1 MLCKSTGFE
10 PKKRMKT
17 VPYLTKVASVTLTAA
32 VILTVGCG
40 QNPAPGESSANSAN
54 AEALQKENAS
64 LKEQL
69 ADARSRIDSLRAQ
82 LNGADAPVVD
92 GGMSAEEIINELM
105 DVKLTTK
112 NRRATERRVQYL
124 FESLMQ
130 QGDAAVPHIRAFL
143 NKMEDVEFTVQ
154 RSEEE
159 EEGRGRGRG
168 GDWTE
173 RLRNR
178 VRGSSLDFEQP
189 PSLRIGLIDILKEIG
204 GSSAE
209 AALGE
214 VLSKTARGFEVAYVA
229 KAVRGLIGPDA
240 FRDEALAA
248 AHELLSDPV
257 EVPNPSSFD
266 RNAKRY
272 LYSVLEMYN
281 DQTFIQSAQGL
292 LVREDGKI
300 DDTVLDYLD
309 DVGKEQ
315 AMDAIYQAFSSG
327 NVTDRGDLGDLARA
341 GLKYTGS
348 NPQANQMFKDIIS
361 SDEYDIQ
368 VKWSALREMDDAEDD
383 ATLQARLSLMQGL
396 QASGDDTTDK
406 VVQMYTRQLEAKV
419 NGEEYD
425 MRDEMR
431 NVARE
436 LFSREGGRDGRE
448 RGQRDRA
455 GSRRNQPTV
464 VPAP

>member
-1 MLCKSTGFE
+1 M
-10 PKKRMKT
+10 
-17 VPYLTKVASVTLTAA
+17 
-32 VILTVGCG
+32 ILTVGCG
-40 QNPAPGESSANSAN
+40 QAPDTGESSENSAN

-64 LKEQL
+64 LKKQL
-69 ADARSRIDSLRAQ
+69 ADTRSRIDSMRAQ
-82 LNGADAPVVD
+82 LNGASAPVVD
-92 GGMSAEEIINELM
+92 GGLSAEEIIDELM
-105 DVKLTTK
+105 NVKLTSK
-112 NRRATERRVQYL
+112 NRRAAERRVQFL
-124 FESLMQ
+124 FESLIQ

-168 GDWTE
+168 QGNDWME
-173 RLRNR
+173 RF
-178 VRGSSLDFEQP
+178 RGRTRGTSLDFEQP

-209 AALGE
+209 AVLGE

-229 KAVRGLIGPDA
+229 KTVRSLIGPDA
-240 FRDEALAA
+240 FRVEALAA

-257 EVPNPSSFD
+257 EVLNPNNFD
-266 RNAKRY
+266 RNSQRY
-272 LYSVLEMYN
+272 LFSVLEMYN

-300 DDTVLDYLD
+300 NGTVLDYLD

-315 AMDAIYQAFSSG
+315 AMDAIYQAFNG
-327 NVTDRGDLGDLARA
+327 GQVTDRGDLSRLARA

-348 NPQANQMFKDIIS
+348 NPQANQMFKDIMS
-361 SDEYDIQ
+361 SDDYDIQ

-383 ATLQARLSLMQGL
+383 ATLQARLALMQGV
-396 QASGDDTTDK
+396 QASGDNTTDR

-436 LFSREGGRDGRE
+436 LFSREGGRGGRE
-448 RGQRDRA
+448 RGERNRGGDR
-455 GSRRNQPTV
+455 GNQPTV

>member
-1 MLCKSTGFE
+1 M
-10 PKKRMKT
+10 
-17 VPYLTKVASVTLTAA
+17 
-32 VILTVGCG
+32 ILTVGCG
-40 QNPAPGESSANSAN
+40 QAPDTGESSENSAN

-64 LKEQL
+64 LKKQL
-69 ADARSRIDSLRAQ
+69 ADTRSRIDSLRAQ
-82 LNGADAPVVD
+82 LNGASAPVVD
-92 GGMSAEEIINELM
+92 GGLSAEEIIDELM
-105 DVKLTTK
+105 NVKLTSK
-112 NRRATERRVQYL
+112 NRRAAERRVQFL
-124 FESLMQ
+124 FESLIQ

-168 GDWTE
+168 QGNDWME
-173 RLRNR
+173 RF
-178 VRGSSLDFEQP
+178 RGRTQGTSLDFEQP

-209 AALGE
+209 AVLGE

-229 KAVRGLIGPDA
+229 KTVRSLIGPDA
-240 FRDEALAA
+240 FRVEALAA

-257 EVPNPSSFD
+257 EVLNPNNFD
-266 RNAKRY
+266 RNSQRY
-272 LYSVLEMYN
+272 LFSVLEMYN

-300 DDTVLDYLD
+300 NGTVLDYLD

-315 AMDAIYQAFSSG
+315 AMDAIYQAFNG
-327 NVTDRGDLGDLARA
+327 GQVTDRGDLSRLARA

-348 NPQANQMFKDIIS
+348 NPQANQMFKDIMS
-361 SDEYDIQ
+361 SDDYDIQ
-368 VKWSALREMDDAEDD
+368 VKWSALREMDDTEDD
-383 ATLQARLSLMQGL
+383 ATLQARLALMQGV
-396 QASGDDTTDK
+396 QASGDNTTDR

-436 LFSREGGRDGRE
+436 LFSREGGRGGRE
-448 RGQRDRA
+448 RGERNRGGDR
-455 GSRRNQPTV
+455 GNQPTV

>member
-1 MLCKSTGFE
+1 
-10 PKKRMKT
+10 MKT
-17 VPYLTKVASVTLTAA
+17 LPFLTKVASGALSAA
-32 VILTVGCG
+32 MILTVGCG
-40 QNPAPGESSANSAN
+40 QAPDTGESSENSAN

-64 LKEQL
+64 LKKQL
-69 ADARSRIDSLRAQ
+69 ADTRSRIDSLRAQ
-82 LNGADAPVVD
+82 LNGASAPVVD
-92 GGMSAEEIINELM
+92 GGLSAEEIIDELM
-105 DVKLTTK
+105 NVKLTSK
-112 NRRATERRVQYL
+112 NRRAAERRVQFL
-124 FESLMQ
+124 FESLIQ
-130 QGDAAVPHIRAFL
+130 QGDAAVPHVRAFL

-168 GDWTE
+168 QGNDWME
-173 RLRNR
+173 RF
-178 VRGSSLDFEQP
+178 RGRTRGTSLDFEQP

-209 AALGE
+209 AVLGE

-229 KAVRGLIGPDA
+229 KTVRSLIGPDA
-240 FRDEALAA
+240 FRVEALAA

-257 EVPNPSSFD
+257 EVLNPNNFD
-266 RNAKRY
+266 RNSQRY
-272 LYSVLEMYN
+272 LFSVLEMYN

-300 DDTVLDYLD
+300 NGTVLDYLD

-315 AMDAIYQAFSSG
+315 AMDAIYQAFNG
-327 NVTDRGDLGDLARA
+327 GQVTDRGDLSRLARA

-348 NPQANQMFKDIIS
+348 NPQANQMFKDIMS
-361 SDEYDIQ
+361 SDDYDIQ

-383 ATLQARLSLMQGL
+383 ATLQARLALMQGV
-396 QASGDDTTDK
+396 QASGDNTTDR

-436 LFSREGGRDGRE
+436 LFSREGGRGGRE
-448 RGQRDRA
+448 RGERNRGGDR
-455 GSRRNQPTV
+455 GNQPTV

>member
-1 MLCKSTGFE
+1 
-10 PKKRMKT
+10 MKT
-17 VPYLTKVASVTLTAA
+17 ILFLTRAASGALAA
-32 VILTVGCG
+32 VVILTIGCG
-40 QNPAPGESSANSAN
+40 QSPDSGESSANSADV
-54 AEALQKENAS
+54 EALRKENGS
-64 LKEQL
+64 LKKQL
-69 ADARSRIDSLRAQ
+69 ADVRSRIDSLRAQ
-82 LNGADAPVVD
+82 LDGAGAPVAD
-92 GGMSAEEIINELM
+92 GGLSAEEIINELM

-112 NRRATERRVQYL
+112 NRRAAERRVQFL
-124 FESLMQ
+124 FESLIQ

-168 GDWTE
+168 NDWTE
-173 RLRNR
+173 RLRGR
-178 VRGSSLDFEQP
+178 SRGSSLDFEKP
-189 PSLRIGLIDILKEIG
+189 PSLRIGLMDVLKEIG

-229 KAVRGLIGPDA
+229 KTVRSMIGPDA
-240 FRDEALAA
+240 FRDEAVAA

-257 EVPNPSSFD
+257 EASNPNSFD

-272 LYSVLEMYN
+272 LFSVLEMYN

-292 LVREDGKI
+292 LVRDDGKI

-309 DVGKEQ
+309 DDGKEQ

-348 NPQANQMFKDIIS
+348 NPQANQMFKDIMS
-361 SDEYDIQ
+361 SDEYDVR
-368 VKWSALREMDDAEDD
+368 VKWTALREMDDADD
-383 ATLQARLSLMQGL
+383 ATTLQARLNLMQGI
-396 QASGDDTTDK
+396 QASGDDATDK
-406 VVQMYTRQLEAKV
+406 VVQMYTRQIEAKV
-419 NGEEYD
+419 NGEEFD
-425 MRDEMR
+425 MRREMQSLGTDFWR
-431 NVARE
+431 NA
-436 LFSREGGRDGRE
+436 FGGGE
-448 RGQRDRA
+448 NRDRGDRRDRG
-455 GSRRNQPTV
+455 GSRRNQPTI

>member
-1 MLCKSTGFE
+1 
-10 PKKRMKT
+10 MKT
-17 VPYLTKVASVTLTAA
+17 LPFLTKVASGALSAA
-32 VILTVGCG
+32 MILTVGCG
-40 QNPAPGESSANSAN
+40 QAPDTGESSENSAN

-64 LKEQL
+64 LKKQL
-69 ADARSRIDSLRAQ
+69 ADTRSRIDSMRAQ
-82 LNGADAPVVD
+82 LNGASAPVMD
-92 GGMSAEEIINELM
+92 GGLSAEEIIDELM
-105 DVKLTTK
+105 NVKLTSK
-112 NRRATERRVQYL
+112 NRRAAERRVQFL
-124 FESLMQ
+124 FESLIQ

-168 GDWTE
+168 QGNDWME
-173 RLRNR
+173 RF
-178 VRGSSLDFEQP
+178 RGRTRGTSLDFEQP

-209 AALGE
+209 AVLGE

-229 KAVRGLIGPDA
+229 KTVRSLIGPDA
-240 FRDEALAA
+240 FRVEALAA

-257 EVPNPSSFD
+257 EVLNPNNFD
-266 RNAKRY
+266 RNSQRY
-272 LYSVLEMYN
+272 LFSVLEMYN

-300 DDTVLDYLD
+300 NGTVLDYLD

-315 AMDAIYQAFSSG
+315 AMDAIYQAFNG
-327 NVTDRGDLGDLARA
+327 GQVTDRGDLSRLARA

-348 NPQANQMFKDIIS
+348 NPQANQMFKDIMS
-361 SDEYDIQ
+361 SDDYDIQ

-383 ATLQARLSLMQGL
+383 ATLQARLALMQGV
-396 QASGDDTTDK
+396 QASGDNTTDR

-436 LFSREGGRDGRE
+436 LFSREGGRGGRE
-448 RGQRDRA
+448 RGERNRGGDR
-455 GSRRNQPTV
+455 GNQPTV

>member
-1 MLCKSTGFE
+1 
-10 PKKRMKT
+10 MKT
-17 VPYLTKVASVTLTAA
+17 LPFLTKVASGALSAA
-32 VILTVGCG
+32 MILTVGCG
-40 QNPAPGESSANSAN
+40 QAPDTGESSENSAN

-64 LKEQL
+64 LKKQL
-69 ADARSRIDSLRAQ
+69 ADTRSRIDSLRAQ
-82 LNGADAPVVD
+82 LNGASAPVVD
-92 GGMSAEEIINELM
+92 GGLSAEEIIDELM
-105 DVKLTTK
+105 NVKLTSK
-112 NRRATERRVQYL
+112 NRRAAERRVQFL
-124 FESLMQ
+124 FESLIQ

-159 EEGRGRGRG
+159 EEGRGRSRGQGNDWMERFRGR
-168 GDWTE
+168 T
-173 RLRNR
+173 
-178 VRGSSLDFEQP
+178 RGTSLDFEQP

-209 AALGE
+209 AVLGE

-229 KAVRGLIGPDA
+229 KTVRSLIGPDA
-240 FRDEALAA
+240 FRVEALAA

-257 EVPNPSSFD
+257 EVLNPNNFD
-266 RNAKRY
+266 RNSQRY
-272 LYSVLEMYN
+272 LFSVLEMYN

-300 DDTVLDYLD
+300 NGTVLDYLD

-315 AMDAIYQAFSSG
+315 AMDAIYQAFNG
-327 NVTDRGDLGDLARA
+327 GQVTDRGDLSRLARA

-348 NPQANQMFKDIIS
+348 NPQANQMFKDIMS
-361 SDEYDIQ
+361 SDDYDIQ

-383 ATLQARLSLMQGL
+383 ATLQARLALMQGV
-396 QASGDDTTDK
+396 QASGDNTTDR

-436 LFSREGGRDGRE
+436 LFSREGGRGGRE
-448 RGQRDRA
+448 RGERNRGGDR
-455 GSRRNQPTV
+455 GNQPTV

>member
-1 MLCKSTGFE
+1 MQTIPF
-10 PKKRMKT
+10 
-17 VPYLTKVASVTLTAA
+17 LTKVASGTLAAA
-32 VILTVGCG
+32 VILVVGCG
-40 QNPAPGESSANSAN
+40 QAPGSGESSANSAN

-64 LKEQL
+64 LKKQL
-69 ADARSRIDSLRAQ
+69 VDARSRIDSLRAQ

-92 GGMSAEEIINELM
+92 GGMSAEEIIDELM
-105 DVKLTTK
+105 NVKLTTK
-112 NRRATERRVQYL
+112 NRRAAERRVQFL
-124 FESLMQ
+124 FESLIQ

-159 EEGRGRGRG
+159 EDGRGRGRGRG
-168 GDWTE
+168 GDWAE

-178 VRGSSLDFEQP
+178 TRGASLDFEQP

-229 KAVRGLIGPDA
+229 KTVRGLIGPDA

-257 EVPNPSSFD
+257 EVPNPSSLD

-315 AMDAIYQAFSSG
+315 AVDAIYQAFSSG
-327 NVTDRGDLGDLARA
+327 NVTDRGDLADLARA

-348 NPQANQMFKDIIS
+348 NPQANQMFKDIMS

-368 VKWSALREMDDAEDD
+368 VKWSALREMDDAEDA
-383 ATLQARLSLMQGL
+383 ATLQARLTLMQSV
-396 QASGDDTTDK
+396 QASGDDTTDR

-448 RGQRDRA
+448 RGQRNRG
-455 GSRRNQPTV
+455 GSRGNQPTV

>member
-1 MLCKSTGFE
+1 
-10 PKKRMKT
+10 MKT
-17 VPYLTKVASVTLTAA
+17 LPFLTKVASGALSAA
-32 VILTVGCG
+32 MILTVGCG
-40 QNPAPGESSANSAN
+40 QAPDTGESSENSAN

-64 LKEQL
+64 LKKQL
-69 ADARSRIDSLRAQ
+69 ADTRSRIDSLRAQ
-82 LNGADAPVVD
+82 LNGASAPVVD
-92 GGMSAEEIINELM
+92 GGLSAEEIIDELM
-105 DVKLTTK
+105 NVKLTSK
-112 NRRATERRVQYL
+112 NRRAAERRVQFL
-124 FESLMQ
+124 FESLIQ

-168 GDWTE
+168 QGNDWME
-173 RLRNR
+173 RF
-178 VRGSSLDFEQP
+178 RGRTRGTSLDFEQP

-209 AALGE
+209 AVLGE

-229 KAVRGLIGPDA
+229 KTVRSLIGPDA
-240 FRDEALAA
+240 FRVEALAA

-257 EVPNPSSFD
+257 EVLNPNNFD
-266 RNAKRY
+266 RNSQRY
-272 LYSVLEMYN
+272 LFSVLEMYN

-300 DDTVLDYLD
+300 NGTVLDYLD

-315 AMDAIYQAFSSG
+315 AMDAIYQAFNG
-327 NVTDRGDLGDLARA
+327 GQVTDRGDLSRLARA

-348 NPQANQMFKDIIS
+348 NPQANQMFKDIMS
-361 SDEYDIQ
+361 SDDYDIQ

-383 ATLQARLSLMQGL
+383 ATLQARLALMQGV
-396 QASGDDTTDK
+396 QASGDNTTDR

-436 LFSREGGRDGRE
+436 LFSREGGRGGRE
-448 RGQRDRA
+448 RGERNRGGDR
-455 GSRRNQPTV
+455 GNQPTV

>member
-1 MLCKSTGFE
+1 M
-10 PKKRMKT
+10 
-17 VPYLTKVASVTLTAA
+17 
-32 VILTVGCG
+32 
-40 QNPAPGESSANSAN
+40 
-54 AEALQKENAS
+54 
-64 LKEQL
+64 
-69 ADARSRIDSLRAQ
+69 
-82 LNGADAPVVD
+82 
-92 GGMSAEEIINELM
+92 
-105 DVKLTTK
+105 
-112 NRRATERRVQYL
+112 
-124 FESLMQ
+124 
-130 QGDAAVPHIRAFL
+130 
-143 NKMEDVEFTVQ
+143 
-154 RSEEE
+154 
-159 EEGRGRGRG
+159 
-168 GDWTE
+168 
-173 RLRNR
+173 
-178 VRGSSLDFEQP
+178 
-189 PSLRIGLIDILKEIG
+189 
-204 GSSAE
+204 
-209 AALGE
+209 
-214 VLSKTARGFEVAYVA
+214 
-229 KAVRGLIGPDA
+229 
-240 FRDEALAA
+240 
-248 AHELLSDPV
+248 LSDPV

-348 NPQANQMFKDIIS
+348 SPQANQMFKDIIS

>member
-1 MLCKSTGFE
+1 
-10 PKKRMKT
+10 MKT
-17 VPYLTKVASVTLTAA
+17 LPFLTKVASGALSAA
-32 VILTVGCG
+32 MILTVGCG
-40 QNPAPGESSANSAN
+40 QAPDTGESSENSAN

-64 LKEQL
+64 LKKQL
-69 ADARSRIDSLRAQ
+69 ADTRSRIDSLRAQ
-82 LNGADAPVVD
+82 LNGASAPVVD
-92 GGMSAEEIINELM
+92 GGLSAEEIIDELM
-105 DVKLTTK
+105 NVKLTSK
-112 NRRATERRVQYL
+112 NRRAAERRVQFL
-124 FESLMQ
+124 FESLIQ

-168 GDWTE
+168 QGNDWME
-173 RLRNR
+173 RF
-178 VRGSSLDFEQP
+178 RGRTRGTSLDFEQP

-209 AALGE
+209 AVLGE

-229 KAVRGLIGPDA
+229 KTVRSLIGPDA
-240 FRDEALAA
+240 FRVEALAA

-257 EVPNPSSFD
+257 EVLNPNNFD
-266 RNAKRY
+266 RNSQRY
-272 LYSVLEMYN
+272 LFSVLEMYN

-300 DDTVLDYLD
+300 NGTVLDYLD

-315 AMDAIYQAFSSG
+315 AMDAIYQAFNG
-327 NVTDRGDLGDLARA
+327 GQVTDRGDLSRLARA

-348 NPQANQMFKDIIS
+348 NPQANQMFKDIMS
-361 SDEYDIQ
+361 SDDYDIQ
-368 VKWSALREMDDAEDD
+368 VKWSALREMDDTEDD
-383 ATLQARLSLMQGL
+383 ATLQARLALMQGV
-396 QASGDDTTDK
+396 QASGDNTTDR

-436 LFSREGGRDGRE
+436 LFSREGGRGGRE
-448 RGQRDRA
+448 RGERNRGGDR
-455 GSRRNQPTV
+455 GNQPTV

>member
-1 MLCKSTGFE
+1 
-10 PKKRMKT
+10 MKT
-17 VPYLTKVASVTLTAA
+17 LPFLTKAASGTLAA
-32 VILTVGCG
+32 TVILAVGCG
-40 QNPAPGESSANSAN
+40 QAPDSGESSANSAN
-54 AEALQKENAS
+54 IEALQKENAS
-64 LKEQL
+64 LKKQL
-69 ADARSRIDSLRAQ
+69 ADTRSRIDSFRAQ

-112 NRRATERRVQYL
+112 NRRATERRVQFL
-124 FESLMQ
+124 LESLMQ

-159 EEGRGRGRG
+159 EGRGRGRG

-178 VRGSSLDFEQP
+178 GRGSSLDFEQP

-327 NVTDRGDLGDLARA
+327 NVTDRGDLSDLARA

-348 NPQANQMFKDIIS
+348 NPQANQMFKDIMS
-361 SDEYDIQ
+361 SDEYDVR
-368 VKWSALREMDDAEDD
+368 VKWSALREMDDADD
-383 ATLQARLSLMQGL
+383 ATTLQARLNLMQGI
-396 QASGDDTTDK
+396 QAQEDDATDK
-406 VVQMYTRQLEAKV
+406 IVQMYTRQIEAKV
-419 NGEEYD
+419 NGEEFD
-425 MRDEMR
+425 MRKEMQSLGTDFWR
-431 NVARE
+431 NA
-436 LFSREGGRDGRE
+436 FGRGE
-448 RGQRDRA
+448 NRDRGDR
-455 GSRRNQPTV
+455 GSRGDNRGENRRNQPTI

>member
-1 MLCKSTGFE
+1 M
-10 PKKRMKT
+10 
-17 VPYLTKVASVTLTAA
+17 
-32 VILTVGCG
+32 ILTVGCG
-40 QNPAPGESSANSAN
+40 QAPDTGESSENSAN

-64 LKEQL
+64 LKKQL
-69 ADARSRIDSLRAQ
+69 ADTRSRIDSLRAQ
-82 LNGADAPVVD
+82 LNGASAPVVD
-92 GGMSAEEIINELM
+92 GGLSAEEIIDELM
-105 DVKLTTK
+105 NVKLTSK
-112 NRRATERRVQYL
+112 NRRAAERRVQFL
-124 FESLMQ
+124 FESLIQ

-168 GDWTE
+168 QGNDWME
-173 RLRNR
+173 RF
-178 VRGSSLDFEQP
+178 RGRTRGTSLDFEQP

-209 AALGE
+209 AVLGE

-229 KAVRGLIGPDA
+229 KTVRSLIGPDA
-240 FRDEALAA
+240 FRVEALAA

-257 EVPNPSSFD
+257 EVLNPNNFD
-266 RNAKRY
+266 RNSQRY
-272 LYSVLEMYN
+272 LFSVLEMYN

-300 DDTVLDYLD
+300 NGTVLDYLD

-315 AMDAIYQAFSSG
+315 AMDAIYQAFNG
-327 NVTDRGDLGDLARA
+327 GQVTDRGDLSRLARA

-348 NPQANQMFKDIIS
+348 NPQANQMFKDIMS
-361 SDEYDIQ
+361 SDDYDIQ
-368 VKWSALREMDDAEDD
+368 VKWSALREMDDTEDD
-383 ATLQARLSLMQGL
+383 ATLQARLALMQGV
-396 QASGDDTTDK
+396 QASGDNTTDR

-436 LFSREGGRDGRE
+436 LFSREGGRGGRE
-448 RGQRDRA
+448 RGERNRGGDR
-455 GSRRNQPTV
+455 GNQPTV

>member
-1 MLCKSTGFE
+1 
-10 PKKRMKT
+10 MKT
-17 VPYLTKVASVTLTAA
+17 LPFLTKVASGALSAA
-32 VILTVGCG
+32 MILTVGCG
-40 QNPAPGESSANSAN
+40 QAPDTGESSENSAN

-64 LKEQL
+64 LKKQL
-69 ADARSRIDSLRAQ
+69 ADTRSRIDSLRAQ
-82 LNGADAPVVD
+82 LNGASAPVVD
-92 GGMSAEEIINELM
+92 GGLSAEEIIDELM
-105 DVKLTTK
+105 NVKLTSK
-112 NRRATERRVQYL
+112 NRRAAERRVQFL
-124 FESLMQ
+124 FESLIQ

-168 GDWTE
+168 QGNDWME
-173 RLRNR
+173 RF
-178 VRGSSLDFEQP
+178 RGRTRGTSLDFEQP

-209 AALGE
+209 AVLGE

-229 KAVRGLIGPDA
+229 KTVRSLIGPDA
-240 FRDEALAA
+240 FRVEALAA

-257 EVPNPSSFD
+257 EVLNPNNFD
-266 RNAKRY
+266 RNSQRY
-272 LYSVLEMYN
+272 LFSVLEMYN

-300 DDTVLDYLD
+300 NGTVLDYLD

-315 AMDAIYQAFSSG
+315 AMDAIYQAFNG
-327 NVTDRGDLGDLARA
+327 GQVTDRGDLSRLARA

-348 NPQANQMFKDIIS
+348 NPQANQMFKDIMS
-361 SDEYDIQ
+361 SDDYDIQ

-383 ATLQARLSLMQGL
+383 ATLQARLALMQGV
-396 QASGDDTTDK
+396 QASGDNTTDR

-431 NVARE
+431 NVSRE
-436 LFSREGGRDGRE
+436 LFSREGGRGGRE
-448 RGQRDRA
+448 RGERNRGGDR
-455 GSRRNQPTV
+455 GNQPTV

>member
-1 MLCKSTGFE
+1 M
-10 PKKRMKT
+10 
-17 VPYLTKVASVTLTAA
+17 
-32 VILTVGCG
+32 ILTVGCG
-40 QNPAPGESSANSAN
+40 QAPDTGESSENSAN

-64 LKEQL
+64 LKKQL
-69 ADARSRIDSLRAQ
+69 ADTRSRIDSLRAQ
-82 LNGADAPVVD
+82 LNGASAPVVD
-92 GGMSAEEIINELM
+92 GGLSAEEIIDELM
-105 DVKLTTK
+105 NVKLTSK
-112 NRRATERRVQYL
+112 NRRAAERRVQFL
-124 FESLMQ
+124 FESLIQ

-168 GDWTE
+168 QGNDWME
-173 RLRNR
+173 RF
-178 VRGSSLDFEQP
+178 RGRTRGTSLDFEQP

-209 AALGE
+209 AVLGE

-229 KAVRGLIGPDA
+229 KTVRSLIGPDA
-240 FRDEALAA
+240 FRVEALAA

-257 EVPNPSSFD
+257 EVLNPNNFD
-266 RNAKRY
+266 RNSQRY
-272 LYSVLEMYN
+272 LFSVLEMYN

-300 DDTVLDYLD
+300 NGTVLDYLD

-315 AMDAIYQAFSSG
+315 AMDAIYQAFNG
-327 NVTDRGDLGDLARA
+327 GQVTDRGDLSRLARA

-348 NPQANQMFKDIIS
+348 NPQANQMFKDIMS
-361 SDEYDIQ
+361 SDDYDIQ

-383 ATLQARLSLMQGL
+383 ATLQARLALMQGV
-396 QASGDDTTDK
+396 QASGDNTTDR

-436 LFSREGGRDGRE
+436 LFSREGGRGGRE
-448 RGQRDRA
+448 RGERNRGGDR
-455 GSRRNQPTV
+455 GNQPTV

>member
-1 MLCKSTGFE
+1 
-10 PKKRMKT
+10 MKT
-17 VPYLTKVASVTLTAA
+17 LPFLTKVASGALSAA
-32 VILTVGCG
+32 MILTVGCG
-40 QNPAPGESSANSAN
+40 QAPDTGESSENSAN

-64 LKEQL
+64 LKKQL
-69 ADARSRIDSLRAQ
+69 ADTRSRIDSLRAQ
-82 LNGADAPVVD
+82 LNGASAPVVD
-92 GGMSAEEIINELM
+92 GGLSAEEIIDELM
-105 DVKLTTK
+105 NVKLTSK
-112 NRRATERRVQYL
+112 NRRAAERRVQFL
-124 FESLMQ
+124 FESLIQ

-168 GDWTE
+168 QGNDWME
-173 RLRNR
+173 RF
-178 VRGSSLDFEQP
+178 RGRTRGTSLDFEQP

-209 AALGE
+209 AVLGE

-229 KAVRGLIGPDA
+229 KTVRSLIGPDA
-240 FRDEALAA
+240 FRVEALAA

-257 EVPNPSSFD
+257 EVLNPNNFD
-266 RNAKRY
+266 RNSQRY
-272 LYSVLEMYN
+272 LFSVLEMYN
-281 DQTFIQSAQGL
+281 DQTFVQTAQGML
-292 LVREDGKI
+292 I
-300 DDTVLDYLD
+300 DDDGGIDRTVLDYLN

-315 AMDAIYQAFSSG
+315 AMDAIYQAFTG
-327 NVTDRGDLGDLARA
+327 GQVTDRGDLSRLARA

-348 NPQANQMFKDIIS
+348 NPQANQMFKDIMS
-361 SDEYDIQ
+361 SDDYDIQ

-383 ATLQARLSLMQGL
+383 ATLQARLALMQGV
-396 QASGDDTTDK
+396 QASGDNTTDR

-436 LFSREGGRDGRE
+436 LFSREGGRGGRE
-448 RGQRDRA
+448 RGERNRGGDR
-455 GSRRNQPTV
+455 GNQPTV

>member
-1 MLCKSTGFE
+1 MI
-10 PKKRMKT
+10 
-17 VPYLTKVASVTLTAA
+17 V
-32 VILTVGCG
+32 TVGCG
-40 QNPAPGESSANSAN
+40 QAPDTGESSENSAN

-64 LKEQL
+64 LKKQL
-69 ADARSRIDSLRAQ
+69 ADTRSRIDSLRAQ
-82 LNGADAPVVD
+82 LNGASAPVVD
-92 GGMSAEEIINELM
+92 GGLSAEEIIDELM
-105 DVKLTTK
+105 NVKLTSK
-112 NRRATERRVQYL
+112 NRRAAERRVQFL
-124 FESLMQ
+124 FESLIQ

-159 EEGRGRGRG
+159 AEGRGRGRG
-168 GDWTE
+168 QGNDWME
-173 RLRNR
+173 RF
-178 VRGSSLDFEQP
+178 RGRTRGTSLDFEQP

-209 AALGE
+209 AVLGE

-229 KAVRGLIGPDA
+229 KTVRSLIGPDA
-240 FRDEALAA
+240 FRVEALAA

-257 EVPNPSSFD
+257 EVLNPNNFD
-266 RNAKRY
+266 RNSQRY
-272 LYSVLEMYN
+272 LFSVLEMYN

-300 DDTVLDYLD
+300 NGTVLDYLD

-315 AMDAIYQAFSSG
+315 AMDAIYQAFNG
-327 NVTDRGDLGDLARA
+327 GQVTDRGDLSRLARA

-348 NPQANQMFKDIIS
+348 NPQANQMFKDIMS
-361 SDEYDIQ
+361 SDDYDIQ

-383 ATLQARLSLMQGL
+383 ATLQARLALMQGV
-396 QASGDDTTDK
+396 QASGDNTTDR

-436 LFSREGGRDGRE
+436 LFSREGGRGGRE
-448 RGQRDRA
+448 RGERNRGGDR
-455 GSRRNQPTV
+455 GNQPTV

>member
-1 MLCKSTGFE
+1 
-10 PKKRMKT
+10 MKT
-17 VPYLTKVASVTLTAA
+17 LPFLTKVASGALSAA
-32 VILTVGCG
+32 MIVTVGCG
-40 QNPAPGESSANSAN
+40 QAPDTGESSENSAN

-64 LKEQL
+64 LKKQL
-69 ADARSRIDSLRAQ
+69 ADTRSRIDSLRAQ
-82 LNGADAPVVD
+82 LNGASAPVVD
-92 GGMSAEEIINELM
+92 GGLSAEEIIDELM
-105 DVKLTTK
+105 NVKLTSK
-112 NRRATERRVQYL
+112 NRRAAERRVQFL
-124 FESLMQ
+124 FESLIQ

-143 NKMEDVEFTVQ
+143 NKMEDVEFMVQ

-159 EEGRGRGRG
+159 EEGRGRSRGQGNDWMERFRGR
-168 GDWTE
+168 T
-173 RLRNR
+173 
-178 VRGSSLDFEQP
+178 RGTSLDFEQP

-209 AALGE
+209 AVLGE

-229 KAVRGLIGPDA
+229 KTVRSLIGPDA
-240 FRDEALAA
+240 FRVEALAA

-257 EVPNPSSFD
+257 EVLNPNNFD
-266 RNAKRY
+266 RNSQRY
-272 LYSVLEMYN
+272 LFSVLEMYN

-300 DDTVLDYLD
+300 NGTVLDYLD

-315 AMDAIYQAFSSG
+315 AMDAIYQAFNG
-327 NVTDRGDLGDLARA
+327 GQVTDRGDLSRLARA

-348 NPQANQMFKDIIS
+348 NPQANQMFKDIMS
-361 SDEYDIQ
+361 SDDYDIQ

-383 ATLQARLSLMQGL
+383 ATLQARLALMQGV
-396 QASGDDTTDK
+396 QASGDNTTDR

-436 LFSREGGRDGRE
+436 LFSREGGRGGRE
-448 RGQRDRA
+448 RGERNRGGDR
-455 GSRRNQPTV
+455 GNQPTV

>member
-1 MLCKSTGFE
+1 M
-10 PKKRMKT
+10 
-17 VPYLTKVASVTLTAA
+17 
-32 VILTVGCG
+32 ILTVGCG
-40 QNPAPGESSANSAN
+40 QAPDTGESSENSAN

-64 LKEQL
+64 LKKQL
-69 ADARSRIDSLRAQ
+69 ADTRSRIDSLRAQ
-82 LNGADAPVVD
+82 LNGASAPVVN
-92 GGMSAEEIINELM
+92 GGLSAEEIIDELM
-105 DVKLTTK
+105 NVKLTSK
-112 NRRATERRVQYL
+112 NRRAAERRVQFL
-124 FESLMQ
+124 FESLIQ

-168 GDWTE
+168 QGNDWME
-173 RLRNR
+173 RF
-178 VRGSSLDFEQP
+178 RGRTRGTSLDFEQP

-209 AALGE
+209 AVLGE

-229 KAVRGLIGPDA
+229 KTVRSLIGPDA
-240 FRDEALAA
+240 FRVEALAA

-257 EVPNPSSFD
+257 EVLNPNNFD
-266 RNAKRY
+266 RNSQRY
-272 LYSVLEMYN
+272 LFSVLEMYN

-300 DDTVLDYLD
+300 NGTVLDYLD

-315 AMDAIYQAFSSG
+315 AMDAIYQAFNG
-327 NVTDRGDLGDLARA
+327 GQVTDRGDLSRLARA

-348 NPQANQMFKDIIS
+348 NPQANQMFKDIMS
-361 SDEYDIQ
+361 SDDYDIQ
-368 VKWSALREMDDAEDD
+368 VKWSALREMDDTEDD
-383 ATLQARLSLMQGL
+383 ATLQARLALMQGV
-396 QASGDDTTDK
+396 QASGDNTTDR

-436 LFSREGGRDGRE
+436 LFSREGGRGGRE
-448 RGQRDRA
+448 RGERNRGGDR
-455 GSRRNQPTV
+455 GNQPTV

>member
-1 MLCKSTGFE
+1 
-10 PKKRMKT
+10 MKT
-17 VPYLTKVASVTLTAA
+17 LPFLTKVASGALSAA
-32 VILTVGCG
+32 MILTVGCG
-40 QNPAPGESSANSAN
+40 QAPDTGESSENSAN

-64 LKEQL
+64 LKKQL
-69 ADARSRIDSLRAQ
+69 ADTRSRIDSLRAQ
-82 LNGADAPVVD
+82 LNGASAPVVD
-92 GGMSAEEIINELM
+92 GGLSAEEIIDELM
-105 DVKLTTK
+105 NVKLTSK
-112 NRRATERRVQYL
+112 NRRAAERRVQFL
-124 FESLMQ
+124 FESLIQ

-168 GDWTE
+168 QGNDWME
-173 RLRNR
+173 RF
-178 VRGSSLDFEQP
+178 RGRTRGTSLDFEQP
-189 PSLRIGLIDILKEIG
+189 PSLRIGLIDILKEIV

-209 AALGE
+209 AVLGE

-229 KAVRGLIGPDA
+229 KTVRSLIGPDA
-240 FRDEALAA
+240 FRVEALAA

-257 EVPNPSSFD
+257 EVLNPNNFD
-266 RNAKRY
+266 RNSQRY
-272 LYSVLEMYN
+272 LFSVLEMYN

-300 DDTVLDYLD
+300 NGTVLDYLD

-315 AMDAIYQAFSSG
+315 AMDAIYQAFNG
-327 NVTDRGDLGDLARA
+327 GQVTDRGDLSRLARA

-348 NPQANQMFKDIIS
+348 NPQANQMFKDIMS
-361 SDEYDIQ
+361 SDDYDIQ

-383 ATLQARLSLMQGL
+383 ATLQARLALMQGV
-396 QASGDDTTDK
+396 QASGDNTTDR

-436 LFSREGGRDGRE
+436 LFSREGGRGGRE
-448 RGQRDRA
+448 RGERNRGGDR
-455 GSRRNQPTV
+455 GNQPTV

>member
-1 MLCKSTGFE
+1 
-10 PKKRMKT
+10 MKT
-17 VPYLTKVASVTLTAA
+17 LPFLTKVASGALSAA
-32 VILTVGCG
+32 MILTVGCG
-40 QNPAPGESSANSAN
+40 QAPDTGESSENSAN

-64 LKEQL
+64 LKKQL
-69 ADARSRIDSLRAQ
+69 ADTRSRIDSMRAQ
-82 LNGADAPVVD
+82 LNGASAPVVD
-92 GGMSAEEIINELM
+92 GGLSAEEIIDELM
-105 DVKLTTK
+105 NVKLTSK
-112 NRRATERRVQYL
+112 NRRAAERRVQFL
-124 FESLMQ
+124 FESLIQ

-168 GDWTE
+168 QGNDWME
-173 RLRNR
+173 RF
-178 VRGSSLDFEQP
+178 RGRTRGTSLDFEQP

-209 AALGE
+209 AVLGE

-229 KAVRGLIGPDA
+229 KTVRSLIGPDA
-240 FRDEALAA
+240 FRVEALAA

-257 EVPNPSSFD
+257 EVLNPNNFD
-266 RNAKRY
+266 RNSQRY
-272 LYSVLEMYN
+272 LFSVLEMYN

-300 DDTVLDYLD
+300 NGTVLDYLD

-315 AMDAIYQAFSSG
+315 AMDAIYQAFNG
-327 NVTDRGDLGDLARA
+327 GQVTDRGDLSRLARA

-348 NPQANQMFKDIIS
+348 NPQANQMFKDIMS
-361 SDEYDIQ
+361 SDDYDIQ

-383 ATLQARLSLMQGL
+383 ATLQARLALMQGV
-396 QASGDDTTDK
+396 QASGDNTTDR

-436 LFSREGGRDGRE
+436 LFSREGGRGGRE
-448 RGQRDRA
+448 RGERNRGGDR
-455 GSRRNQPTV
+455 GNQPTV

>member
-1 MLCKSTGFE
+1 
-10 PKKRMKT
+10 MKT

-64 LKEQL
+64 LKKQL
-69 ADARSRIDSLRAQ
+69 ANARSRIDSLSAQ
-82 LNGADAPVVD
+82 LNGAEAPVVD

-112 NRRATERRVQYL
+112 NRRATERRVQFL

-272 LYSVLEMYN
+272 LYSVLEMY
-281 DQTFIQSAQGL
+281 
-292 LVREDGKI
+292 
-300 DDTVLDYLD
+300 
-309 DVGKEQ
+309 
-315 AMDAIYQAFSSG
+315 
-327 NVTDRGDLGDLARA
+327 
-341 GLKYTGS
+341 
-348 NPQANQMFKDIIS
+348 
-361 SDEYDIQ
+361 
-368 VKWSALREMDDAEDD
+368 
-383 ATLQARLSLMQGL
+383 LSLIHI
-396 QASGDDTTDK
+396 
-406 VVQMYTRQLEAKV
+406 
-419 NGEEYD
+419 
-425 MRDEMR
+425 
-431 NVARE
+431 
-436 LFSREGGRDGRE
+436 
-448 RGQRDRA
+448 
-455 GSRRNQPTV
+455 
-464 VPAP
+464 

>member
-1 MLCKSTGFE
+1 
-10 PKKRMKT
+10 MKT
-17 VPYLTKVASVTLTAA
+17 LPFLTKAASGTLAA
-32 VILTVGCG
+32 TVILAVGCG
-40 QNPAPGESSANSAN
+40 QAPGSGESSANSAN

-64 LKEQL
+64 LKKQL

-92 GGMSAEEIINELM
+92 GGMSAEEIIDELM
-105 DVKLTTK
+105 NVKLTTK
-112 NRRATERRVQYL
+112 NRRAAERRVQFL
-124 FESLMQ
+124 FESLIQ

-168 GDWTE
+168 NDWTE
-173 RLRNR
+173 RLRGR
-178 VRGSSLDFEQP
+178 ARGSSLDFEKP
-189 PSLRIGLIDILKEIG
+189 PSLRIGLMDVLKEIG

-214 VLSKTARGFEVAYVA
+214 VLSKTGRGFEVAYVA
-229 KAVRGLIGPDA
+229 KAVRSMIGPDA
-240 FRDEALAA
+240 FRDEAVAA

-257 EVPNPSSFD
+257 EASNPSSLD
-266 RNAKRY
+266 RNSKRY

-292 LVREDGKI
+292 LVRDDGKI

-341 GLKYTGS
+341 GLKYTGA
-348 NPQANQMFKDIIS
+348 NPQANQMFKDIMS
-361 SDEYDIQ
+361 SDEYDVR
-368 VKWSALREMDDAEDD
+368 VKWTALREMDDADD
-383 ATLQARLSLMQGL
+383 ATTLQARLNLMQGI
-396 QASGDDTTDK
+396 QASGDDATDK
-406 VVQMYTRQLEAKV
+406 VVQMYTRQIEAKV
-419 NGEEYD
+419 NGEEFD
-425 MRDEMR
+425 MRKEMQSLGTDFWR
-431 NVARE
+431 NA
-436 LFSREGGRDGRE
+436 FGRGE
-448 RGQRDRA
+448 NRDR
-455 GSRRNQPTV
+455 GDRESRGNNRGGNRRNQPTI

>member
-1 MLCKSTGFE
+1 
-10 PKKRMKT
+10 MKT
-17 VPYLTKVASVTLTAA
+17 LPFLTKVASGALSAA
-32 VILTVGCG
+32 MILTVGCG
-40 QNPAPGESSANSAN
+40 QAPDTGESSENPAN

-64 LKEQL
+64 LKKQL
-69 ADARSRIDSLRAQ
+69 GDARSRIDSLRAQ
-82 LNGADAPVVD
+82 LNGASAPVVD
-92 GGMSAEEIINELM
+92 GGLSAEEIIDELM
-105 DVKLTTK
+105 NVKLTSK
-112 NRRATERRVQYL
+112 NRRSVERRVQFL
-124 FESLMQ
+124 FESLIQ

-159 EEGRGRGRG
+159 EGRGRGRG
-168 GDWTE
+168 QGNDRRT
-173 RLRNR
+173 
-178 VRGSSLDFEQP
+178 RGTSLDFEQP

-204 GSSAE
+204 GSSAK
-209 AALGE
+209 ATLGE

-229 KAVRGLIGPDA
+229 KTVRSLIGPDA

-257 EVPNPSSFD
+257 EVPNPNNFD
-266 RNAKRY
+266 RNSQRY
-272 LYSVLEMYN
+272 LFSVLEMYN

-300 DDTVLDYLD
+300 DGTVLDYLD

-315 AMDAIYQAFSSG
+315 AMDAIYQAFNG
-327 NVTDRGDLGDLARA
+327 GQVTDRGDLARLARA

-348 NPQANQMFKDIIS
+348 NPQANQMFKDIMS
-361 SDEYDIQ
+361 SDDYDIQ

-383 ATLQARLSLMQGL
+383 ATLQARLALMQGV
-396 QASGDDTTDK
+396 QASGDNTTDR

-436 LFSREGGRDGRE
+436 LFSREGGRGE
-448 RGQRDRA
+448 RDR
-455 GSRRNQPTV
+455 GERDERNRGGDRGNQPTV